1 MFDANIRLICY
12 NVKKTN
18 ITIGLKMII
27 LSAVCDVACLA
38 RQYVG
43 YQPER
48 ACLRC
53 VKDTFRCHKGQVY
66 ESQTVWVALWKELH

>member
-48 ACLRC
+48 ACLGV
-53 VKDTFRCHKGQVY
+53 VKDKFTKAKRFGWHYGKSCTDPKAKR
-66 ESQTVWVALWKELH
+66 L